1 MYLLT
6 ELDFT
11 NRNNKK
17 YIIYI
22 LKYINIMNE
31 YDVIVVGGG
40 HAGLEAAYAVDRIGL
55 SCALVTLRKQS
66 IGQMSCNP
74 AIGGLGKSHI
84 VREIDAMG
92 GLMPIAT
99 DMSGI
104 QYRTLNTR
112 KGDAV
117 QALRVQCDRK
127 LYKQAAQKIIKKTNI
142 EIIEGEVEDLVVEG
156 KKVKGVVTDKN
167 IVKGKRTILTT
178 GTFLNG
184 RMYTGEEIEIGGRS
198 GDLSSI
204 PLSKKL
210 YQLDIPMGRLKT
222 GTPPRIKLSSININL
237 MEEQPGERPTP
248 WMSLNERPKKH
259 QKQLSCFIT
268 RTNKTTHEIIKKNTH
283 LSAMYSGNI
292 VGIGPRYCP
301 SIEDKV
307 NRFKNKEGHQIFIEP
322 EGINK
327 DLIYPNGVSTSL
339 PKDIQLEFIQSIRG
353 MRNAIITEYGYAVEY
368 DFIDPRIIKPTL
380 EAKFLQGFYLA
391 GQINGTTGY
400 EEAAAQG
407 LIAGINAANSIKK
420 KDEFILERDEAYIG
434 VLINDLTNHGITE
447 PYRMFTSRAEHR
459 LLLSQNNAE
468 QRLLLKAHN
477 LGLINSKRKEE
488 FLLKEKNYKKF
499 FNSILK
505 KTKTKT
511 FIDNKNKTK
520 HLKENKNLYQLLS
533 RPDVNPNRLYKPKKH
548 EKSLYDRSVVEIKYK
563 GYIEKQLR
571 EIKKTKKQNNKKIP
585 TSFDYNSIEG
595 LSNEVKEK
603 LHQNK
608 PRTIGDANIIEGI
621 TPAAINLILIYLKKA
636 ELLEQNA

>member
-1 MYLLT
+1 M
-6 ELDFT
+6 
-11 NRNNKK
+11 NK
-17 YIIYI
+17 
-22 LKYINIMNE
+22 
-31 YDVIVVGGG
+31 YDVVVVGGG

-55 SCALVTLRKQS
+55 SCALVTFKRKS

-92 GLMPIAT
+92 GLMSRAT

-127 LYKQAAQKIIKKTNI
+127 LYKKATQKIIKNTNI
-142 EIIEGEVEDLVVEG
+142 EVIEGEVKDLVVEG
-156 KKVKGVVTDKN
+156 NKVKGVITNNNTVM
-167 IVKGKRTILTT
+167 GKRTILTT

-184 RMYTGEEIEIGGRS
+184 KMYAGEDVEIGGRS
-198 GDLSSI
+198 GDPSSI

-210 YQLDIPMGRLKT
+210 YQLNIPMGRLKT
-222 GTPPRIKLSSININL
+222 GTPPRIKLSSININE
-237 MEEQPGERPTP
+237 MEEQPGEKPTP
-248 WMSLNERPKKH
+248 WMSLYKRPKKH
-259 QKQLSCFIT
+259 QKQLSCYIT
-268 RTNKTTHEIIKKNTH
+268 RTNKTTHKIIEQNTH

-292 VGIGPRYCP
+292 IGIGPRYCP

-322 EGINK
+322 EGIDK
-327 DLIYPNGVSTSL
+327 DLVYPNGVSTSL
-339 PKDIQLEFIQSIRG
+339 PKKIQEEFIQSING
-353 MRNAIITEYGYAVEY
+353 MKDAVITEYGYAVEY
-368 DFIDPRIIKPTL
+368 DFIDPRSIKPTL
-380 EAKFLQGFYLA
+380 ETKFLENFYLA

-407 LIAGINAANSIKK
+407 LMAGINAANSIKK
-420 KDEFILERDEAYIG
+420 REEFVLERSEAYIG
-434 VLINDLTNHGITE
+434 VLLNDLTNHGITE

-468 QRLLLKAHN
+468 QRLLLKAHK
-477 LGLINSKRKEE
+477 LGLISDKRKEQYLSRE
-488 FLLKEKNYKKF
+488 EKYKVF
-499 FNSILK
+499 FNTNLK
-505 KTKTKT
+505 KTKVNM
-511 FIDNKNKTK
+511 FIDNNNNTNKLNESK
-520 HLKENKNLYQLLS
+520 SLHQLLS
-533 RPDVNPNRLYKPKKH
+533 RPDVDPKKLYKPSKK
-548 EKSLYDRSVVEIKYK
+548 EKSLYERSIVEIKYK

-585 TSFDYNSIEG
+585 TTFNYCSIDG

-603 LHQNK
+603 LNHQK
-608 PRTIGDANIIEGI
+608 PRTIGDASVIEGV

-636 ELLEQNA
+636 EMLEQNA